1 MLQHEKA
8 PCQAGR
14 LARGAT
20 DLRHFE
26 HALSI
31 SQADPSQEMSPAT
44 AAGLYVCRRFHINPT
59 IADLVAQLAGLG
71 PHRRSA

>member
-8 PCQAGR
+8 PCQAVG

-20 DLRHFE
+20 DLRHLE

-31 SQADPSQEMSPAT
+31 KQTETPQAPAT
-44 AAGLYVCRRFHINPT
+44 AAGIYVSRRFRIDPT
-59 IADLVAQLAGLG
+59 IADLVASLAGLG
-71 PHRRSA
+71 PNRRPA